1 MGESADEL
9 KFTLLVEP
17 KQKPREKPAGEFP
30 DEMPKGVLMI
40 IRAPNGRML
49 AIREGTSR
57 GAISSWMRLRTWEI
71 RTGEYSPLGDKQLT
85 MRLEV

>member
-17 KQKPREKPAGEFP
+17 KQKPREKPVGEFP

-40 IRAPNGRML
+40 IRAPNGKMI
-49 AIREGTSR
+49 AIKESTRK
-57 GAISSWMRLRTWEI
+57 GAIWSWMRLRTREI
-71 RTGEYSPLGDKQLT
+71 KTGEYSPLGDKQLT
-85 MRLEV
+85 MMF